1 MTQPTIIT
9 AQSTGYAADSDA
21 SSTTRTYSN
30 VAIPANANTVVIWV
44 TGDTTEDFESF
55 TNITYGDSAAVR
67 THLVDVSSAAPRM
80 MMASVFDVSSAGA
93 LTDDV
98 TATFATAASV
108 NTRLGIVCTT
118 GFLES
123 FFSTQDRSAQEGQSI
138 TFSSNYEN
146 NLFVLCNAADDFDGG
161 WTYTTGTQ
169 IFQSTA
175 GGTAVGV
182 AAASQATNLSDG
194 SKKIAYTAPTEEVTD
209 FGVLF
214 STQRNP
220 FATNFGPVIRPIISH
235 DVIS

>member
-1 MTQPTIIT
+1 MAQPTIIT

-21 SSTTRTYSN
+21 NATTRTYSD
-30 VAIPANANTVVIWV
+30 VVIPANANTVIIWV

-80 MMASVFDVSSAGA
+80 MMASVFDVSGAGA
-93 LTDDV
+93 LTNDV
-98 TATFATAASV
+98 TVTFATTASV
-108 NTRLGIVCTT
+108 ATRLGIVCST
-118 GFLES
+118 GFVES
-123 FFSTQDRSAQEGQSI
+123 FFSSQDRSAQEGQSI
-138 TFSSNYEN
+138 AFSPNYEN
-146 NLFVLCNAADDFDGG
+146 NLFVLCNAADDFSGG
-161 WTYTTGTQ
+161 FSYTTGTQ
-169 IFQSTA
+169 IFQSSA

-220 FATNFGPVIRPIISH
+220 FEQAHGMIRDI
-235 DVIS
+235 VK

>member
-1 MTQPTIIT
+1 MPQPTIIT

-21 SSTTRTYSN
+21 NATTRTYSD
-30 VAIPANANTVVIWV
+30 VVIPANANTVIIWV

-55 TNITYGDSAAVR
+55 SNITYGDSAAVR

-93 LTDDV
+93 LTADV
-98 TATFATAASV
+98 TVTFATTASV
-108 NTRLGIVCTT
+108 ATRLGIVCTT

-123 FFSTQDRSAQEGQSI
+123 FFSSQDRSAQEGQSI
-138 TFSSNYEN
+138 AFSPNYEN
-146 NLFVLCNAADDFDGG
+146 NLFVLCNAADDFNGSFS
-161 WTYTTGTQ
+161 YTTGTQ
-169 IFQSTA
+169 IFQSSA

-220 FATNFGPVIRPIISH
+220 FEQANGMLRNVVR
-235 DVIS
+235 